1 MDRTFDGLTK
11 VLDKILYEHKYLEK
25 EEVQGSSK
33 RDRTSVECPLKENNP
48 ELASR
53 HQVSDQVF
61 VKVKGPEPRLS
72 AQRIATLS

>member
-33 RDRTSVECPLKENNP
+33 RDRTSVECPKDNNL

-53 HQVSDQVF
+53 HQLSDEVF
-61 VKVKGPEPRLS
+61 VRVKGPEPRLNT
-72 AQRIATLS
+72 QIITTLS

>member
-1 MDRTFDGLTK
+1 MDRKFDGLTK

-33 RDRTSVECPLKENNP
+33 RDRTSVKCPMDNNL

-53 HQVSDQVF
+53 HQLSDEVL
-61 VKVKGPEPRLS
+61 VRVKGPEIRLNT
-72 AQRIATLS
+72 QIVTTLS

>member
-1 MDRTFDGLTK
+1 MDRKFDGLTK

-33 RDRTSVECPLKENNP
+33 RDRTSVKCPKDNNL

-53 HQVSDQVF
+53 HQLSDEVL
-61 VKVKGPEPRLS
+61 VRVKGPEIRLNT
-72 AQRIATLS
+72 QIVTTLS